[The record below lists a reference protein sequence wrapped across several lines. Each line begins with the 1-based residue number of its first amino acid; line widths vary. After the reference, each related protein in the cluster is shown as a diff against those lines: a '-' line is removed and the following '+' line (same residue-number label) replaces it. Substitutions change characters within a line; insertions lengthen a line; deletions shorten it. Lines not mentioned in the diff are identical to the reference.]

1 MEHGLISPSVCPAHF
16 LNDHRGHYDV
26 SVTDSTGL
34 GTDWPRR
41 FEIDEVLSPPLPPRR
56 PRHAEF
62 GMMPI
67 CHLPPSLQL
76 SRHFILV
83 NPSRPSQQPS
93 EPHIEGGGNGG
104 ARNNCAWSRATRR
117 HAVAQATIAAPSRP
131 AYLCAAL
138 CAPSRLIF
146 RTSIL
151 NNDIIDCLIDP
162 YLLCAKNTV
171 SLQLSSLMEELSNPT
186 THLNIREST
195 FR

>member
-1 MEHGLISPSVCPAHF
+1 MEQGLLSPSVCPAYF
-16 LNDHRGHYDV
+16 LNDHLGHYDV

-93 EPHIEGGGNGG
+93 EPHIEGGADGG
-104 ARNNCAWSRATRR
+104 GLEITVLGRGRRDAMPWHRQPLQPPRA
-117 HAVAQATIAAPSRP
+117 RP
-131 AYLCAAL
+131 AFVRLFVPLLGSFSAL
-138 CAPSRLIF
+138 
-146 RTSIL
+146 
-151 NNDIIDCLIDP
+151 P
-162 YLLCAKNTV
+162 Y
-171 SLQLSSLMEELSNPT
+171 
-186 THLNIREST
+186 
-195 FR
+195 